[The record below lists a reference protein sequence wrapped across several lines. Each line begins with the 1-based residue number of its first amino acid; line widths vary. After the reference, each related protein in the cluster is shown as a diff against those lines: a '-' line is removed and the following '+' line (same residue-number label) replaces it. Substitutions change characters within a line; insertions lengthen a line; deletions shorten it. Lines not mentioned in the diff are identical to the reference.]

1 MAVCV
6 VFLLHFGQWDLAL
19 LLFVSLLV
27 YGFVTIRIT
36 LWRRKFR
43 EMSNKKDNEIHERA
57 SDTLINFET
66 VKVLE
71 MKYIYL
77 CICAVESGVDVLYG
91 LVFVRRRGATM
102 RCTGPCPLSLNKP
115 DDNTHTP
122 QSTQAFTNEQYEKAR
137 FQEAVR
143 AYQGYSVTTQAS
155 LSLLNGIQQ
164 FIVQGCTVGALI
176 LTARRVSQT
185 CGVGLWFYN

>member
-19 LLFVSLLV
+19 LLFASLLV

-71 MKYIYL
+71 MKYILL
-77 CICAVESGVDVLYG
+77 CICAVEYGVDVLYG

-122 QSTQAFTNEQYEKAR
+122 IHTGLHQRAIREGPLPRGRSRVPGLLGHHAGVALAAQR
-137 FQEAVR
+137 HPAVHR
-143 AYQGYSVTTQAS
+143 PG
-155 LSLLNGIQQ
+155 LHG
-164 FIVQGCTVGALI
+164 GGPDPDGAAGKSDL
-176 LTARRVSQT
+176 R
-185 CGVGLWFYN
+185 CWFVVL